1 MAKNWVVSQMD
12 TKPQEGELH
21 DVVITVHWRR
31 QAQEVVND
39 VTYNADVY
47 GSMAC
52 ATPSETDFTAYP
64 DLTFEQVCTWLDSGL
79 DTASLDANLDAQ
91 IENQVNPPV
100 IVLPLPWTPQPTPIV
115 EAEAPVEEAPVVEEL
130 TSPTE

>member
-12 TKPQEGELH
+12 TAPSADGLT
-21 DVVITVHWRR
+21 DVVKTVHWRR
-31 QAQEVVND
+31 QAQEVINE

-64 DLTFEQVCTWLDSGL
+64 DLTFEQVCSWLDSGL
-79 DTASLDANLDAQ
+79 NTASLDANLDAQ
-91 IENQVNPPV
+91 IENQVNPP
-100 IVLPLPWTPQPTPIV
+100 IITLPLPWTPEPT
-115 EAEAPVEEAPVVEEL
+115 PVVEEFPVVKEP
-130 TSPTE
+130 TDPTE